1 MAKYFLGSTGSVEAF
16 EKRED
21 GNYRVA
27 FVSKTLTDSG
37 INTTI
42 SKEDIRGGTGAPIQF
57 SFYHD
62 PAVEITLTDVVFK
75 PEYLEAQLGAEF
87 AKTKNSH
94 SYASEEVT
102 VQKGESG
109 ESPFFKLG
117 GTPVS
122 VDFGACGDKIE
133 KVWATKRGKD
143 EWKMYDYTVKEGE
156 NKTYETIVAS
166 PNFKEGEVYCVRYCK
181 DDDKAMIAEIT
192 SDIIPAEYMLI
203 ITAPVFAGDACA
215 ASNGKKAGTLTYE
228 IPRFRLNGGS
238 EMALNMSSNQTMNL
252 AGSAYA
258 TEGCDMEGQTL
269 YKVVLKL
276 DDYSANL
283 DMESLE
289 ADPDYQKEG
298 DVPVIFAILKNGK
311 VHRVENGDVTFNPV
325 LDKGV
330 FKKGATNNQ
339 EFSLKEHPEIQ
350 GSFTYS
356 E

>member
-1 MAKYFLGSTGSVEAF
+1 MAKYFLGSVGSVEAF
-16 EKRED
+16 EKQED

-62 PAVEITLTDVVFK
+62 PAVEINLTDVVFK
-75 PEYLEAQLGAEF
+75 PEYLEAQLGTEF

-102 VQKGESG
+102 AEDGVLRLRGEPIAIEFG
-109 ESPFFKLG
+109 PCG
-117 GTPVS
+117 G
-122 VDFGACGDKIE
+122 KIN
-133 KVWATKRGKD
+133 KVWVTKRGKD
-143 EWKMYDYTVKEGE
+143 EWKMYDYKQEPQEGGGPDKITVESSDF
-156 NKTYETIVAS
+156 AADD
-166 PNFKEGEVYCVRYCK
+166 VYCVRYCQ
-181 DDDKAMIAEIT
+181 DDDKAMIAEVT
-192 SDIIPAEYMLI
+192 SEIIPAEYMLI
-203 ITAPVFAGDACA
+203 ITAPIFAGDACA
-215 ASNGKKAGTLTYE
+215 ASNGKKAGTITYE

-238 EMALNMSSNQTMNL
+238 EMAFNMSSNQTLNL

-276 DDYSANL
+276 DGYSDRL

-289 ADPDYQKEG
+289 ADPDYTKSG
-298 DVPVIFAILKNGK
+298 DTPVIFAILKNGK
-311 VHRVENGDVTFNPV
+311 VQKVENR
-325 LDKGV
+325 LI
-330 FKKGATNNQ
+330 
-339 EFSLKEHPEIQ
+339 EFSPFLTPSGTIPSFESLEDPVEKLTFRLKDNPAIKGE
-350 GSFTYS
+350 YS
-356 E
+356 YK

>member
-1 MAKYFLGSTGSVEAF
+1 MAKYFLGSVGSVEAF
-16 EKRED
+16 ERQEN
-21 GNYRVA
+21 GSYRVA

-62 PAVEITLTDVVFK
+62 PSVEINLTDVVFK
-75 PEYLEAQLGAEF
+75 PEYLEAQLGTEF
-87 AKTKNSH
+87 AKAENSH
-94 SYASEEVT
+94 SYASEDVT
-102 VQKGESG
+102 VKRDGVLELSG
-109 ESPFFKLG
+109 Y
-117 GTPVS
+117 PVP

-143 EWKMYDYTVKEGE
+143 EWKMY
-156 NKTYETIVAS
+156 NYEVRDQEDGPSLISVHS
-166 PNFKEGEVYCVRYCK
+166 SDFKRGEVYCVRYCK
-181 DDDKAMIAEIT
+181 DDDKAMIAEVT
-192 SDIIPAEYMLI
+192 SEIIPAEYMLI

-215 ASNGKKAGTLTYE
+215 ASNGKKAGTITYE

-238 EMALNMSSNQTMNL
+238 EMAFNMSSNQTMNL

-276 DDYSANL
+276 DDYSDRL
-283 DMESLE
+283 DAESLV
-289 ADPDYQKEG
+289 ADPDYTKPG
-298 DVPVIFAILKNGK
+298 DIPVIYAVLKNGK
-311 VHRVENGDVTFNPV
+311 VRKMENEWLIFTPGLAGGAIPVVTEDP
-325 LDKGV
+325 
-330 FKKGATNNQ
+330 
-339 EFSLKEHPEIQ
+339 LKELQFALKADPSIKGE
-350 GSFTYS
+350 YYY

>member
-1 MAKYFLGSTGSVEAF
+1 MAKYFLGSVGSVEAF
-16 EKRED
+16 ERQED

-62 PAVEITLTDVVFK
+62 PSVEINLTDVVFK

-87 AKTKNSH
+87 AKDENSH
-94 SYASEEVT
+94 SYASEEVKVET
-102 VQKGESG
+102 KGTL
-109 ESPFFKLG
+109 KLK
-117 GTPVS
+117 GTPIAIQ
-122 VDFGACGDKIE
+122 FGPCGKEIS

-143 EWKMYDYTVKEGE
+143 EWKMYDFSGQTVSSDDFAE
-156 NKTYETIVAS
+156 N
-166 PNFKEGEVYCVRYCK
+166 EVYCVRYCQ
-181 DDDKAMIAEIT
+181 DDDKAMIADVT

-215 ASNGKKAGTLTYE
+215 ASNGKKAGTITYE

-238 EMALNMSSNQTMNL
+238 EMAFNMSSNQTMNL

-276 DDYSANL
+276 DDYSERL
-283 DMESLE
+283 DMESLV
-289 ADPDYQKEG
+289 ADPDYAKEG
-298 DVPVIFAILKNGK
+298 STPVIYAVFKNGK
-311 VHRVENGDVTFNPV
+311 VRKVANDEVTFNPV
-325 LDKGV
+325 LNEGK
-330 FKKGATNNQ
+330 FKKGSDNTQN
-339 EFSLKEHPEIQ
+339 FSLTANTAIS
-350 GSFTYS
+350 GTFTYG

>member
-1 MAKYFLGSTGSVEAF
+1 MAKYFLGSVGSVEAF
-16 EKRED
+16 ERRED
-21 GNYRVA
+21 NNYRVA

-62 PAVEITLTDVVFK
+62 PAVEITLTDVMFK

-94 SYASEEVT
+94 SYASEDIT
-102 VQKGESG
+102 VGTEGTLNLS
-109 ESPFFKLG
+109 
-117 GTPVS
+117 GTPIP
-122 VDFGACGDKIE
+122 VDFGACGDRIA

-143 EWKMYDYTVKEGE
+143 EWKMYDYTGQTV
-156 NKTYETIVAS
+156 TS
-166 PNFKEGEVYCVRYCK
+166 PDFKKGEVYCVRYCK
-181 DDDKAMIAEIT
+181 DDDKAMIAEVT

-203 ITAPVFAGDACA
+203 ITAPVFAGDACS
-215 ASNGKKAGTLTYE
+215 ASNGKKAGTITYE

-238 EMALNMSSNQTMNL
+238 EMAFNMSSNQTMNL

-283 DMESLE
+283 DAESLV
-289 ADPDYQKEG
+289 ADPDYQKNG
-298 DVPVIFAILKNGK
+298 DTPVIFVVLKNGK
-311 VHRVENGDVTFNPV
+311 IRKVENKGVTFTPA
-325 LDKGV
+325 LTEGV
-330 FKKGATNNQ
+330 FMKGESGKQ
-339 EFSLKEHPEIQ
+339 EFALMADPKIKGE
-350 GSFTYS
+350 FTYG

>member
-1 MAKYFLGSTGSVEAF
+1 MAKYFLGSVGSVEAF
-16 EKRED
+16 ERQEH
-21 GNYRVA
+21 GSYRVA

-62 PAVEITLTDVVFK
+62 PSVEINLTDVVFK

-87 AKTKNSH
+87 AKGENSH
-94 SYASEEVT
+94 SYASEDIT
-102 VQKGESG
+102 AAKGKDTYSG
-109 ESPFFKLG
+109 KVVLTLKEAPIAIG
-117 GTPVS
+117 
-122 VDFGACGDKIE
+122 FGACGEEIDR
-133 KVWATKRGKD
+133 VWVTKRGKD
-143 EWKMYDYTVKEGE
+143 EWKMYGHDG
-156 NKTYETIVAS
+156 NIVES
-166 PNFKEGEVYCVRYCK
+166 SDFKEGEVYCVRYCK

-215 ASNGKKAGTLTYE
+215 ASNGKKAGTITYE

-238 EMALNMSSNQTMNL
+238 EMAFNMSSNQTMNL

-276 DDYSANL
+276 DDYSERL
-283 DMESLE
+283 DMESLV
-289 ADPDYQKEG
+289 ADPDYAKEG
-298 DVPVIFAILKNGK
+298 STPVIYAVFKNGK
-311 VHRVENGDVTFNPV
+311 VRRVANDDVTFNPV
-325 LDKGV
+325 LDEGK
-330 FKKGATNNQ
+330 FKKGSDNTQN
-339 EFSLKEHPEIQ
+339 FSLTANAEIK
-350 GSFTYS
+350 GTFTYG

>member
-1 MAKYFLGSTGSVEAF
+1 MAKYFLGSVGTVEAF
-16 EKRED
+16 ERQD
-21 GNYRVA
+21 GGNYRVA

-62 PAVEITLTDVVFK
+62 PSVEISLTDVVFK

-87 AKTKNSH
+87 AKDDNSH
-94 SYASEEVT
+94 SYASEDIVAEAGKDTYQGKVVLT
-102 VQKGESG
+102 LKEA
-109 ESPFFKLG
+109 PI
-117 GTPVS
+117 PVN
-122 VDFGACGDKIE
+122 FGACGDKIDR
-133 KVWATKRGKD
+133 VWVTKRGKD
-143 EWKMYDYTVKEGE
+143 EWKMYTHSG
-156 NKTYETIVAS
+156 NIVTS
-166 PNFKEGEVYCVRYCK
+166 PDFIKDEVYCVRYCK
-181 DDDKAMIAEIT
+181 DDDKAMVAEIT

-215 ASNGKKAGTLTYE
+215 ASNGKKAGTITYE

-238 EMALNMSSNQTMNL
+238 EMAFNMSSNQTMNL
-252 AGSAYA
+252 AGTAYA

-283 DMESLE
+283 DMESLV

-298 DVPVIFAILKNGK
+298 DTPVIFAVLKNGK
-311 VHRVENGDVTFNPV
+311 IRKVENDAVTFTPDLNGG
-325 LDKGV
+325 K
-330 FKKGATNNQ
+330 FKKGESNKQ
-339 EFSLKEHPEIQ
+339 EFALKANTNIKGEFPY
-350 GSFTYS
+350 GA
-356 E
+356 

>member
-1 MAKYFLGSTGSVEAF
+1 MAKYFLGSVGSVEAF
-16 EKRED
+16 ERQEN
-21 GNYRVA
+21 GSYRVA

-62 PAVEITLTDVVFK
+62 PAVEINLTDVVFK
-75 PEYLEAQLGAEF
+75 PEYLEAQLGTEF

-102 VQKGESG
+102 TEAKNPQKLEEGYILQL
-109 ESPFFKLG
+109 KG
-117 GTPVS
+117 GPLPIN
-122 VDFGACGDKIE
+122 FGACGDKID

-143 EWKMYDYTVKEGE
+143 EWKLYDHVG
-156 NKTYETIVAS
+156 NIVAS
-166 PNFKEGEVYCVRYCK
+166 TDFKANEVYCVRYCK
-181 DDDKAMIAEIT
+181 DDARAMIAEVT
-192 SDIIPAEYMLI
+192 SNIIPAEYMLI
-203 ITAPVFAGDACA
+203 ITAPIFAGDACA
-215 ASNGKKAGTLTYE
+215 ASNGKKAGTITYE

-238 EMALNMSSNQTMNL
+238 EMAFNMSSNQTMSL

-289 ADPDYQKEG
+289 ADPDYTETG
-298 DVPVIFAILKNGK
+298 DTPVIFAILKNGK
-311 VHRVENGDVTFNPV
+311 VQKVENELIEFTPRLSPAGTIESQEDPVEKLTFC
-325 LDKGV
+325 
-330 FKKGATNNQ
+330 
-339 EFSLKEHPEIQ
+339 LKANPEIR
-350 GSFTYS
+350 GEYS
-356 E
+356 YK

>member
-1 MAKYFLGSTGSVEAF
+1 MAKYFLGSVGTVEAF
-16 EKRED
+16 ERQD
-21 GNYRVA
+21 GGNYRVA

-62 PAVEITLTDVVFK
+62 PSVEISLTDVVFK

-87 AKTKNSH
+87 AKDDNSH
-94 SYASEEVT
+94 SYASEDIVAEAGKDTYQGKVVLT
-102 VQKGESG
+102 LKEA
-109 ESPFFKLG
+109 PI
-117 GTPVS
+117 PVN
-122 VDFGACGDKIE
+122 FGACGDKIDR
-133 KVWATKRGKD
+133 VWVTKRGKD
-143 EWKMYDYTVKEGE
+143 EWKMYKHSG
-156 NKTYETIVAS
+156 NIVTS
-166 PNFKEGEVYCVRYCK
+166 PDFINGEVYCVRYCK

-215 ASNGKKAGTLTYE
+215 ASNGKKAGTITYE

-238 EMALNMSSNQTMNL
+238 EMAFNMSSNQTMNL
-252 AGSAYA
+252 AGTAYA

-283 DMESLE
+283 DMESLV

-298 DVPVIFAILKNGK
+298 DTPVIFVVLKNGK
-311 VHRVENGDVTFNPV
+311 IRKVENDDVTFTPDLNGG
-325 LDKGV
+325 K
-330 FKKGATNNQ
+330 FKKGESNKQ
-339 EFSLKEHPEIQ
+339 EFALKANPNIKGEFPY
-350 GSFTYS
+350 GA
-356 E
+356 